1 MSRFL
6 PRALRL
12 AGLSVLL
19 ACSDAPSGGVAPPS
33 TPVVGRRPNIIF
45 ILSDD
50 EDVGIHAFLPKTKAL
65 LHDQGTTLTN
75 FFVTYSLCCPSRAS
89 ILLGQYPHNTKV
101 ESNAPPSGGYLQFR
115 DLGREQVTVATWLQ
129 KAGYRT
135 TLIGK
140 YLNGYDISVAGA
152 APPGWGDW
160 NGAFGTVYQ
169 GFNYSVDENGTI
181 VNYATASQ
189 DFLTDVIAR
198 KAVAAI
204 RRAAQDNVPLFLY
217 LAPVSPHLPAGFAPR
232 HAGLF
237 GATPLPIPPNYNEKN
252 VSDKPLA
259 IRSLPL
265 LGSTALSDL
274 TRVYRNR
281 LRSLQSIDDLVDSV
295 VTALKAVHRLDKT
308 WIFYL
313 SDNGFHLGAHRS
325 QRGKNLPYEEDLRV
339 PFVVRGPSVPAGR
352 LVHEIGLNIDLAS
365 TLAEIA
371 QVTPTVAQDGRSL
384 VPLLT
389 GTGPPAW
396 RQSFQAE
403 KGSEDTTTIF
413 MATDATHPQLEL
425 GDAVTSFAGLGWNA
439 IRSARW
445 KYVEWGTGERE
456 LYDLTGDPYEMRNL
470 LFVGGDTTAV
480 PALSTRLH
488 QLMTCA
494 GPSCAMLE
502 NLPVP

>member
-1 MSRFL
+1 MRRLS
-6 PRALRL
+6 PRALWP
-12 AGLSVLL
+12 AALSILL
-19 ACSDAPSGGVAPPS
+19 TCSDDTGVIPPS
-33 TPVVGRRPNIIF
+33 TPILAHRPNIIL

-65 LHDQGTTLTN
+65 LHDKGTTLTN
-75 FFVTYSLCCPSRAS
+75 FFTTYSLCCPARAS

-115 DLGREQVTVATWLQ
+115 NLGREQTTVATWLQ

-135 TLIGK
+135 ILIGK
-140 YLNGYDISVAGA
+140 YLNGYDASVAGV
-152 APPGWGDW
+152 APPGWTDW
-160 NGAFGTVYQ
+160 VAALGTQ
-169 GFNYSVDENGTI
+169 PASGFNYSLDENGAF
-181 VNYATASQ
+181 VNFGAAPA
-189 DFLTDVIAR
+189 DFLTDVIAS

-204 RRAAQDNVPLFLY
+204 RQAAQDDAPLFLY
-217 LAPVSPHLPAGFAPR
+217 LAPFTPHQPAGFAPR

-237 GATPLPIPPNYNEKN
+237 TTTPLPILPNYNEKN

-265 LGSTALSDL
+265 LGSGAVTSLG
-274 TRVYRNR
+274 RVYQNR

-295 VTALKAVHRLDKT
+295 VTTLKAVHKLDKT
-308 WIFYL
+308 WIFYV
-313 SDNGFHLGAHRS
+313 SDNGFHMGAHRS
-325 QRGKNLPYEEDLRV
+325 RIGKNLPYEEDLRV
-339 PFVVRGPSVPAGR
+339 PFVVRGPGVPAGR
-352 LVHEIGLNIDLAS
+352 VVNEIGLNIDLAS
-365 TLAEIA
+365 TFAEIA
-371 QVTPTVAQDGRSL
+371 KVTPTVAQDGRSL

-389 GTGPPAW
+389 GTGAPGW

-403 KGSEDTTTIF
+403 KGSEDTTSIF
-413 MATDATHPQLEL
+413 IAADATNPQVEL
-425 GDAVTSFAGLGWNA
+425 GDDATSLPGLGWNA

-456 LYDLTGDPYEMRNL
+456 LYDLTADPYEMSNL

-480 PALSTRLH
+480 PTLSTRLH
-488 QLMTCA
+488 QLMTCG

>member
-1 MSRFL
+1 
-6 PRALRL
+6 
-12 AGLSVLL
+12 
-19 ACSDAPSGGVAPPS
+19 
-33 TPVVGRRPNIIF
+33 
-45 ILSDD
+45 
-50 EDVGIHAFLPKTKAL
+50 
-65 LHDQGTTLTN
+65 
-75 FFVTYSLCCPSRAS
+75 
-89 ILLGQYPHNTKV
+89 
-101 ESNAPPSGGYLQFR
+101 
-115 DLGREQVTVATWLQ
+115 
-129 KAGYRT
+129 
-135 TLIGK
+135 
-140 YLNGYDISVAGA
+140 
-152 APPGWGDW
+152 
-160 NGAFGTVYQ
+160 
-169 GFNYSVDENGTI
+169 VDENGTI
-181 VNYATASQ
+181 VNYGTASQ

-204 RRAAQDNVPLFLY
+204 RQAAQDNVPLFLY

-274 TRVYRNR
+274 TRIYRNR

-313 SDNGFHLGAHRS
+313 SDNGFHMGAHRS

-352 LVHEIGLNIDLAS
+352 VVHEIGLNIDLAS

-413 MATDATHPQLEL
+413 VATDATHPQLEL

-456 LYDLTGDPYEMRNL
+456 LYDLTADPYEMRNL

-494 GPSCAMLE
+494 GPGCAMLE
-502 NLPVP
+502 NLSVP